1 HAYLNL
7 ELPVVEWGQEEGIE
21 EEAII
26 ERITDASDD
35 FAKKK
40 FEEFGDEIAEYVEKS
55 VMLQTLDHL
64 WREHLVN
71 LDHLRSVVGFRG
83 YAQRDPL
90 QEYKSESFELFQT
103 MLANLRQAVTAQM
116 MRVELVQQNELSP
129 QELAQMQ
136 GEEEQP
142 DDIPYVDPET
152 IASWG
157 RVSRNAPCP
166 CGSGKKY
173 KHCHGRLA

>member
-1 HAYLNL
+1 
-7 ELPVVEWGQEEGIE
+7 
-21 EEAII
+21 
-26 ERITDASDD
+26 
-35 FAKKK
+35 
-40 FEEFGDEIAEYVEKS
+40 
-55 VMLQTLDHL
+55 MLQTLDLL

-103 MLANLRQAVTAQM
+103 MLTNLRQAVTTQM
-116 MRVELVQQNELSP
+116 MRVQLVAGNE
-129 QELAQMQ
+129 
-136 GEEEQP
+136 
-142 DDIPYVDPET
+142 DDVVNETLDATPVVDNSDVPEVDAET

-157 RVSRNAPCP
+157 SVGRNAPCP

-173 KHCHGRLA
+173 KHCHGRF